1 LRKLHNYRAV
11 CSIIFSRTVYAV
23 NWYNVA
29 AIFVFI
35 AGDFGQNVSGLG
47 LVTASMYIGLGIF
60 QIPGGIIAAKYGP
73 RKVAFY
79 GMLISSAASLFTAF
93 ASEFYQLILL
103 RFFVGVGLALFFAS
117 GVTLIAKLFGRKSGG
132 LGVGVF
138 NGAFYMGAGLGI
150 FAWTVL
156 AELVGW
162 RPSLASSGVLG
173 ILGAFLLLVYV
184 PKDELREDFVVKLA
198 DLRKVLSNK
207 WSSILSLELFGFV
220 SGSILITTFT
230 VFYLEQSLKLSP
242 VFAGIIG
249 SLTPLCAVI
258 ASPLMGMLYDR
269 LRRARLLVFSS
280 GLGLV
285 VSLAL
290 VAVGNVYS
298 TILATIIVGV
308 CTGCVFTVSYQS
320 ALEAQSASVEY
331 ETLAISWVNCI
342 QMFAGFWSPLAFS
355 LLVISFGY
363 AISWLVASGYTL
375 LLISVVLL
383 VKEPRGVS

>member
-1 LRKLHNYRAV
+1 
-11 CSIIFSRTVYAV
+11 
-23 NWYNVA
+23 VA

-47 LVTASMYIGLGIF
+47 LVTASMYIGLAIF
-60 QIPGGIIAAKYGP
+60 QIPGGIIAAKFGP

-79 GMLISSAASLFTAF
+79 GMLISSIASFFTAF
-93 ASEFYQLILL
+93 ASEFSQLVLL

-117 GVTLIAKLFGRKSGG
+117 GVTMIAKLFGRKSGG
-132 LGVGVF
+132 FGVGLF
-138 NGAFYMGAGLGI
+138 NGAFYTGAGLGI

-156 AELVGW
+156 AELIGW
-162 RPSLASSGVLG
+162 RPSLATSGALG
-173 ILGAFLLLVYV
+173 ILGAFLLLAYV
-184 PKDELREDFVVKLA
+184 PKDELREDFVVKLT
-198 DLRKVLSNK
+198 DLRRVLSNK
-207 WSSILSLELFGFV
+207 WLSILSLELFGFV

-269 LRRARLLVFSS
+269 MRRARLLVVAS
-280 GLGLV
+280 GLGLAA
-285 VSLAL
+285 SLAL

-298 TILATIIVGV
+298 AILATIIVGV
-308 CTGCVFTVSYQS
+308 CTGCVFTVSYLS
-320 ALEAQSASVEY
+320 AREARSASVEY
-331 ETLAISWVNCI
+331 ETLAISWVNCL
-342 QMFAGFWSPLAFS
+342 QMFAGFWSPIVFS
-355 LLVISFGY
+355 ILVISFGY

-375 LLISVVLL
+375 LLISVILL
-383 VKEPRGVS
+383 VKEPSGVS